1 MTKLRAGQGAEA
13 EILTKMITPKQA
25 VPHKDHR
32 SSVILM
38 SRVEETGKYCFLFHF
53 VGADDTQFMHASCQ
67 FVKILK
73 EGDPSSFFDEIV
85 SNNNGNGNGNGKT
98 KFLEPKIKWAKSR
111 ARKLLYTDVKEGSV
125 PLYAIIDGKRT
136 TDNKE
141 VYKMHPEYA
150 EWNIDSFGRR
160 LGGLRKIITAKNV
173 RADDDQK
180 AFDKFVENN
189 EVSTM
194 SHKGYIQW
202 QGSDAQRLLK
212 EDIKDG
218 VLDHYTK
225 KNYPKNHRMEFWLT
239 RPEYCHEFPLH
250 VFRDKMR
257 QEIGTAKYLYTLKAR
272 GKKETYKYN

>member
-38 SRVEETGKYCFLFHF
+38 NRVEEKGKYCFLFHF
-53 VGADDTQFMHASCQ
+53 VGADDTQFMHASYQ

-85 SNNNGNGNGNGKT
+85 SNNNGNGNGKT
-98 KFLEPKIKWAKSR
+98 KFLEPKIKWAKSP

-125 PLYAIIDGKRT
+125 PLDAIVDGKRT

-141 VYKMHPEYA
+141 VYMMHPEYS

-160 LGGLRKIITAKNV
+160 LGGLRKFITAKNV
-173 RADDDQK
+173 RAEDDQK
-180 AFDKFVENN
+180 AVNKFVENN
-189 EVSTM
+189 ELSTM
-194 SHKGYIQW
+194 SHKGYIQ
-202 QGSDAQRLLK
+202 
-212 EDIKDG
+212 
-218 VLDHYTK
+218 
-225 KNYPKNHRMEFWLT
+225 
-239 RPEYCHEFPLH
+239 
-250 VFRDKMR
+250 
-257 QEIGTAKYLYTLKAR
+257 
-272 GKKETYKYN
+272 